1 MGITDIF
8 KRKKSGGSK
17 ATKQVAEYFDLING
31 YSPAFRS
38 YGGGIY
44 EAAITRAAIHCIAT
58 HASKLKP
65 EVLGANNR
73 ALNRRLQ
80 QSPNGIMTTSQY
92 LYKIATILMVDNTA
106 FIVPLFSDSGDDVVG
121 FYPVSPQSAEIVD
134 YNNRRYLR
142 FRFAGGMSAVEM
154 EKVGIINQFLYRSD
168 IFGENNSCMQPT
180 LDLIDTNNQGIVN
193 GINASAN
200 IRFIGRI
207 GLSLDDEDI
216 DHERKRLI
224 ASNLT
229 KENEGGVL
237 LVDSKYEDIKQVMSQ
252 PYTVGA
258 SEMEIINKNVYNYFG
273 VNEKMLQN
281 NYTSADWAA
290 FYEGKIE
297 PLALQLAQVHTKM
310 LFSDFAQGNGNSV
323 IFSANR
329 MEYLSPEEKL
339 NTVTQLFDRG
349 LLTVNQGLE
358 IYNMAPVA
366 DGNKRYIRKEYMD
379 MTESEDVEEL
389 E

>member
-1 MGITDIF
+1 MGIIDIF
-8 KRKKSGGSK
+8 KRRKKQTT

-80 QSPNGIMTTSQY
+80 QAPNGIMTTSQY

-106 FIVPLFSDSGDDVVG
+106 FIVPLYSDSGDDVVG

-154 EKVGIINQFLYRSD
+154 DKVGIINQFLYRSD
-168 IFGENNSCMQPT
+168 VFGESNSCMQPT

-193 GINASAN
+193 GVKASAN
-200 IRFIGRI
+200 IRFIGRL

-216 DHERKRLI
+216 DHERKRLV

-258 SEMEIINKNVYNYFG
+258 AEMEIINKNVYNYFG

-310 LFSDFAQGNGNSV
+310 LFSDFAQGNGNRV

-366 DGNKRYIRKEYMD
+366 DGDKRYIRKEYMD
-379 MTESEDVEEL
+379 MAEAEDVKEIE
-389 E
+389 

>member
-8 KRKKSGGSK
+8 KKKK
-17 ATKQVAEYFDLING
+17 TTATKQVAEYFDLING

-58 HASKLKP
+58 HVSKLKP

-80 QSPNGIMTTSQY
+80 QAPNGIMTTSQY

-106 FIVPLFSDSGDDVVG
+106 FIVPLYSDNGDDVVG

-142 FRFAGGMSAVEM
+142 FRCAGGVSAVEM

-168 IFGENNSCMQPT
+168 VFGENNFCMEPT
-180 LDLIDTNNQGIVN
+180 LELIDTNNQGIVN
-193 GINASAN
+193 GVKASAN
-200 IRFIGRI
+200 IRFIGRL

-216 DHERKRLI
+216 DHERKRLVE
-224 ASNLT
+224 SNLT

-237 LVDSKYEDIKQVMSQ
+237 LVDSKYEDLKQVMSQ

-258 SEMEIINKNVYNYFG
+258 AEMEIINKNVYNYFG

-310 LFSDFAQGNGNSV
+310 LFSDFAQGCGNRV

-358 IYNMAPVA
+358 IYNMAPVD
-366 DGNKRYIRKEYMD
+366 DGDKRYIRKEYMD
-379 MTESEDVEEL
+379 MAEAEDVKEIE
-389 E
+389 